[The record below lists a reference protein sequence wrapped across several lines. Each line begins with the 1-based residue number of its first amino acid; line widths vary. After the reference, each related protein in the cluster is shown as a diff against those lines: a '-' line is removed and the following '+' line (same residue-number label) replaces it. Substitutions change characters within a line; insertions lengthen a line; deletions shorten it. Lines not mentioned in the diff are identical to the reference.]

1 MTLGRRSR
9 RPRSRRGWRV
19 VIAGSALLT
28 LQNGLIISAFGAY
41 LVAITEDTGWAAGA
55 IAVGYAIVQLSN
67 GLLAPVTGWC
77 CDRWGTRAVA
87 SVGTV
92 TAAAG
97 LALASRT
104 GGGTEFVGAVV
115 VIALGCSGAGMTPL
129 TIAVVQGVGTRRTL
143 ALGLLT
149 SGIAVGGLLV
159 PSVVLMLG
167 TVGWRGTFLVVAG
180 TTLVLGLL
188 TASALP
194 TRRARAPDRPAE
206 VRDRG
211 GHDLRGALR
220 SSAFWLLVAGHGSAL
235 VAVGAVNLHL
245 VPLLTSHAFALD
257 VAGAA
262 MAAMSISQLV
272 GQIVTGVIGD
282 RLDKRRLAV
291 GCMIAHTAALVAF
304 ATAWGL
310 AVLTAAAVVHGLAW
324 GLRGPLMNSLR
335 ADYFGVDSFATIVG
349 WSMGFV
355 SLGMMTGPVLV
366 SGLAAGPGGY
376 RAGFIAVAAITGLG
390 CVAFSVLRPPHP
402 SPDRALRGAAAR
414 RRTSRASSQRR
425 TPSGGT
431 SCRSPGQ

>member
-1 MTLGRRSR
+1 MVL
-9 RPRSRRGWRV
+9 
-19 VIAGSALLT
+19 AGSALLT

-41 LVAITEDTGWAAGA
+41 LVAITKDTGWAAGA

-97 LALASRT
+97 LALASRA
-104 GGGTEFVGAVV
+104 GGGTAFVGAVV
-115 VIALGCSGAGMTPL
+115 VVALGCSAAGMTPL
-129 TIAVVQGVGTRRTL
+129 TIAVVQGVDGRRTL

-159 PSVVLMLG
+159 PSVVWLLG
-167 TVGWRGTFLVVAG
+167 AIGWRGTFLVVAG

-194 TRRARAPDRPAE
+194 ARRPRAPARPAAP
-206 VRDRG
+206 RGRPSNAGG
-211 GHDLRGALR
+211 GHDLRAALR

-257 VAGAA
+257 TAGAA
-262 MAAMSISQLV
+262 MAAMSVAQLV

-291 GCMIAHTAALVAF
+291 GCMVAHTAAQVAF
-304 ATAWGL
+304 AAASGF

-366 SGLAAGPGGY
+366 SALAAGPGGY
-376 RAGFIAVAAITGLG
+376 GAGFAAVAVITGLG
-390 CVAFSVLRPPHP
+390 SVAFLVLRPPLR
-402 SPDRALRGAAAR
+402 PDRARCGAAAR
-414 RRTSRASSQRR
+414 RRTSRASSRRR
-425 TPSGGT
+425 TPSGDT
-431 SCRSPGQ
+431 SSRSPGQ